1 MLLVLRA
8 ALAWLGRRLH
18 IIHCDQVARDRMHE
32 LPPEHFGLDR
42 W

>member
-8 ALAWLGRRLH
+8 ALARLGRWLH
-18 IIHCDQVARDRMHE
+18 IIHCDQVARDRMQE
-32 LPPEHFGLDR
+32 LPPEHFGLER

>member
-1 MLLVLRA
+1 MLPLLRT

-18 IIHCDQVARDRMHE
+18 RVRCHQVARDRMHE